1 MQQLITQ
8 SAPGIAQQ
16 THSAIG
22 GELTGTDE
30 CRDFYDIAALQ
41 VKIPGKNF
49 TKYLPWMNPPD
60 WSITIVIQR
69 AVKVKICKTPSH
81 LLKSKGP

>member
-30 CRDFYDIAALQ
+30 CRVFYDIAALQ
-41 VKIPGKNF
+41 VKKF
-49 TKYLPWMNPPD
+49 L
-60 WSITIVIQR
+60 
-69 AVKVKICKTPSH
+69 VKISQNIYH
-81 LLKSKGP
+81 G